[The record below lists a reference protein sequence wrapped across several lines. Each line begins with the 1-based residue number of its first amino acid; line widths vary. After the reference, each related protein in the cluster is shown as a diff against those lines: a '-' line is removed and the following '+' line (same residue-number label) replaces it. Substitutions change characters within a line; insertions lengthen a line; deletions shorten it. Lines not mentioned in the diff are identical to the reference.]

1 MFMTLN
7 ECVYR
12 YKRMTNQSTKR
23 SRKMGEF
30 AATILRHAKELPEG
44 GIVSP
49 KEFLHMGTRA
59 NVDQALTR
67 LTRRGELL
75 RVGRGM
81 YTRPVKS
88 RFGVRPPSSRAITK
102 AISERTGETI
112 VSSGAIAANA
122 LGLSTQVPMRETF
135 LTSGPSRSIT
145 LGQREVELR
154 HAPQWQVK
162 EGIAGAAVRALLS
175 LGEEHS
181 AETLGQ
187 LWPKLSESEKRQ
199 LKESRSSSPAWLATV
214 ISKQIEQD
222 ENEHAA

>member
-1 MFMTLN
+1 L
-7 ECVYR
+7 
-12 YKRMTNQSTKR
+12 TNQPVKR
-23 SRKMGEF
+23 SRKLGEL
-30 AATILRHAKELPEG
+30 ATTILKQAKSLPAG
-44 GIVSP
+44 GIISP
-49 KEFLHMGTRA
+49 KEFLHLGART
-59 NVDQALTR
+59 NVDQALSR
-67 LTRRGELL
+67 LAKRGELL

-88 RFGVRPPSSRAITK
+88 RFGIRPPSSYAVTK

-122 LGLSTQVPMRETF
+122 LGLSTQMPMRETF

-145 LGQREVELR
+145 LGRRKVELR

-162 EGIAGAAVRALLS
+162 SGIAGAAVRALLS

-187 LWPKLSESEKRQ
+187 LWPKLSRGEQEQ
-199 LKESRSSSPAWLATV
+199 LKESRSSSPAWLARV
-214 ISKQIEQD
+214 ISKQIGQD
-222 ENEHAA
+222 EIEHAA